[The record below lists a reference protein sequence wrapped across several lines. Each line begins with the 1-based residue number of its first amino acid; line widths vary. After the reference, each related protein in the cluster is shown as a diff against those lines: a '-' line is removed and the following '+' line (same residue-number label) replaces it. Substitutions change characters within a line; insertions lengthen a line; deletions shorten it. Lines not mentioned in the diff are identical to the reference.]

1 MLLQEQRLPNKM
13 VETCE
18 KDGRSANPSPHPP
31 KKEILSE
38 YNPTGITVQEDHRKY
53 DDQFLI

>member
-18 KDGRSANPSPHPP
+18 KDGRSTNP
-31 KKEILSE
+31 KQI
-38 YNPTGITVQEDHRKY
+38 I
-53 DDQFLI
+53 F